1 MHKRTWWKQLHRPEY
16 GADLLGTAFLLFAGL
31 SAVVLD
37 FGAGS
42 PLARIIPEKSPRLLI
57 TGLLFAGS
65 GSLVAVSPLGKLR
78 GGHINPAVSLG
89 FWVHGKMHPYD
100 LAGYIAGQLLGALL
114 GAGLLVLVWGEKAS
128 SVRNGMTLPGTKFLQ
143 LDARPFPI
151 ILCTEERFRRPFLYS
166 SNGKET
172 VKRLPWPGSLSTWIF
187 PPCCST
193 MRWAIASPKPAP
205 GWERAFSAR

>member
-65 GSLVAVSPLGKLR
+65 GSLVAVSQELFLYHSRAHAPLVCR
-78 GGHINPAVSLG
+78 ER
-89 FWVHGKMHPYD
+89 
-100 LAGYIAGQLLGALL
+100 IAGGCFALGEAARRAYQSRRIAGVL
-114 GAGLLVLVWGEKAS
+114 GPRENAS
-128 SVRNGMTLPGTKFLQ
+128 L
-143 LDARPFPI
+143 
-151 ILCTEERFRRPFLYS
+151 
-166 SNGKET
+166 
-172 VKRLPWPGSLSTWIF
+172 
-187 PPCCST
+187 
-193 MRWAIASPKPAP
+193 
-205 GWERAFSAR
+205 